1 MPAVL
6 AQADLLTFDFRFLR
20 PRGFL
25 PNEVREP
32 ESGNGSY
39 TASEVI
45 HVTAETDPAL
55 FRFAGNL
62 LHRDSYVFAAAFWTR
77 HKKTLL

>member
-6 AQADLLTFDFRFLR
+6 TQAYFLTLNFRLLR

-55 FRFAGNL
+55 FRLARNL
-62 LHRDSYVFAAAFWTR
+62 LHRNSYVLAAAFWTR